1 MKRKFQ
7 KQTFLERK
15 VGMWPLVGW
24 IFLGLLLTLVLFS
37 GWQLFRKPRPTEK
50 ITEDKFFA
58 EADTG
63 DLIFFSGTSFG
74 ERSIKLYSRSVWTH
88 VGIVFRDD
96 DSEGDQSKL
105 FLAEADVGQRKK
117 DGPRVI
123 LLSEKFEA
131 FRRRCSTPGEKITV
145 GWKKWSRGPRP
156 DPKKIMAEVQK
167 LFTRSMDL
175 NMGCWIFA
183 RWPDSRCYK
192 YFRPDENFSS
202 PVKSL
207 DENLDEFFEE
217 ANLDL
222 KTKVSPRIS
231 LDETKNSHQTTE
243 PIFCSEFITEILMNL
258 PREGQDSEGKKILGR
273 EKIASWYS
281 PQSLA
286 RDDFLPE
293 FFERMRVVATG
304 P

>member
-1 MKRKFQ
+1 M
-7 KQTFLERK
+7 
-15 VGMWPLVGW
+15 GGW
-24 IFLGLLLTLVLFS
+24 FGWLFLGLLLTLVLFS

-50 ITEDKFFA
+50 MTEDKFLA

-74 ERSIKLYSRSVWTH
+74 ERSIKLYSRSLWTH
-88 VGIVFRDD
+88 VGIVFRDGE
-96 DSEGDQSKL
+96 SEGDQSKL

-131 FRRRCSTPGEKITV
+131 FRRRKGGENGKIVV

-156 DPKKIMAEVQK
+156 DSKKIMAEVQK

-183 RWPDSRCYK
+183 RWPDSRFYK
-192 YFRPDENFSS
+192 YFRPGEKFSPS
-202 PVKSL
+202 RKSL
-207 DENLDEFFEE
+207 DENFQED
-217 ANLDL
+217 NLDL
-222 KTKVSPRIS
+222 KTTKGDSSRIS
-231 LDETKNSHQTTE
+231 LDGTKNSLE
-243 PIFCSEFITEILMNL
+243 NSGPIFCSEFVAEILMNL
-258 PREGQDSEGKKILGR
+258 PRSEDSKEKKVLGR

-293 FFERMRVVATG
+293 FFERSRVVEVGAKVG
-304 P
+304 S